1 MIVKL
6 VFLVIRPD
14 SETDREGSL
23 IRTTI
28 FYPILDKA
36 LKELND
42 FTIFDYLRFSQQS
55 VELLTGIDSFSPKS
69 KQFLNSENLRP
80 FAMQY
85 KSNVADLEI
94 EFKQLTR
101 LMNRKKTS
109 NEFTAKTL
117 LDMLEFVRRY
127 EDAFFETKRLLFIAC
142 SIPTV
147 ADTEGARGPWP
158 PYKPMYGRLTSCSRR
173 KDKRIMVGQFAHR
186 TERSQCVR

>member
-1 MIVKL
+1 M
-6 VFLVIRPD
+6 
-14 SETDREGSL
+14 

-36 LKELND
+36 LKELNE
-42 FTIFDYLRFSQQS
+42 RFSQQS
-55 VELLTGIDSFSPKS
+55 MEFLTGIDSFSPKS
-69 KQFLNSENLRP
+69 KQFLNFENLRP

-101 LMNRKKTS
+101 LINRKNTS

-142 SIPTV
+142 SIPITSAEAERRPTFSCLKLIKTHLRTTMTDERLSSIAIISV
-147 ADTEGARGPWP
+147 HKDRAKTLDLDRVVDHFVE
-158 PYKPMYGRLTSCSRR
+158 MYPHC
-173 KDKRIMVGQFAHR
+173 RIALK
-186 TERSQCVR
+186 

>member
-1 MIVKL
+1 M
-6 VFLVIRPD
+6 
-14 SETDREGSL
+14 

-36 LKELND
+36 LKELNE
-42 FTIFDYLRFSQQS
+42 RFSQQS
-55 VELLTGIDSFSPKS
+55 MEFLTGIDSFSPKS
-69 KQFLNSENLRP
+69 KQFLNFENLRP

-117 LDMLEFVRRY
+117 LDMLEFVRR
-127 EDAFFETKRLLFIAC
+127 
-142 SIPTV
+142 
-147 ADTEGARGPWP
+147 
-158 PYKPMYGRLTSCSRR
+158 
-173 KDKRIMVGQFAHR
+173 
-186 TERSQCVR
+186 